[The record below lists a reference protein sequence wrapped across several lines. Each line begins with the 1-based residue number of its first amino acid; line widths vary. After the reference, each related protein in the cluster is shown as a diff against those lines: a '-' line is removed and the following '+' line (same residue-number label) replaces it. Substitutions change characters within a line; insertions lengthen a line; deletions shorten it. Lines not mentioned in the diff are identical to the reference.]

1 MNDDEQSP
9 NTAEPYSTIMIRQN
23 AKGSKPVG
31 PFSRTSSPFSSDYLI
46 SIAIKNAQRGQINE
60 SFPSSAFVSFN
71 ISHSV
76 PLLSSGALSTG

>member
-9 NTAEPYSTIMIRQN
+9 NTAEIYSTMTRQN
-23 AKGSKPVG
+23 VKGSKPVG
-31 PFSRTSSPFSSDYLI
+31 PFSRTISPFSSDYLI

-60 SFPSSAFVSFN
+60 SFPSSAFASFN

-76 PLLSSGALSTG
+76 PLLNSGALSTG